1 MKKSWLI
8 CLSVMVLAGCQYG
21 TRDLERWVSEVR
33 QRPPTPLDPL
43 PPIVEPEP
51 FAYTAHD
58 LRDPFI
64 AGRSEE
70 EQAEEQALAQGEE
83 RAGPQP
89 DFERR
94 REYLEEYPLDAL
106 DMVGTMEM
114 EVGNWALVKDTDGV
128 VHRIGEG
135 SYMGQNHGRVVEV
148 APDRVN
154 LLELVPD
161 GAGGWLEREAIIAL
175 SES

>member
-1 MKKSWLI
+1 MRKTWLI
-8 CLSVMVLAGCQYG
+8 CLSVAVLAGCQYG

-33 QRPPTPLDPL
+33 ARPPQPLEPL

-51 FAYTAHD
+51 FTYTAHD
-58 LRDPFI
+58 LRDPFH
-64 AGRSEE
+64 AGRAEE
-70 EQAEEQALAQGEE
+70 EEEGERALAQGAE

-89 DFERR
+89 DFDRR

-114 EVGNWALVKDTDGV
+114 ETGNWALIKDTDGV
-128 VHRIGEG
+128 VHRISEG
-135 SYMGQNHGRVVEV
+135 SYVGQNHGRVMEV
-148 APDRVN
+148 APDQVN

-161 GAGGWLEREAIIAL
+161 GAGGWLEREAAIAL

>member
-1 MKKSWLI
+1 MRKVWLI
-8 CLSVMVLAGCQYG
+8 CVTVLLLAGCQYG
-21 TRDLERWVSEVR
+21 TRDLERWVGEVR
-33 QRPPTPLDPL
+33 QRPPQPLEPL

-51 FAYTAHD
+51 FAYAAHD
-58 LRDPFI
+58 LRDPFRV
-64 AGRSEE
+64 GRSQEE
-70 EQAEEQALAQGEE
+70 EAQERAVAVAEE

-114 EVGNWALVKDTDGV
+114 EAVNWALIKDTDGV
-128 VHRIGEG
+128 IHRIGEG
-135 SYMGQNHGRVVEV
+135 SYMGQNHGRVVDV

-154 LLELVPD
+154 ILELVPD
-161 GAGGWLEREAIIAL
+161 GAGGWLEREATIAL